1 MGGIC
6 CAICFNKSFHGLEMG
21 DSISSNLNTM
31 IRKIS
36 WGTGLFNNV
45 SFKINDNVKKIIENS
60 IIKHIKK
67 NNISVLKLNGFVTE
81 YIALNIAGYI
91 FHKFIW
97 DIIHPILQNYPTYEV
112 ITQEYKDIYINKA
125 LDDYINNFKENGY
138 FVKFVTEF
146 KKKRNIEEY
155 NIEYQLGKDVITR
168 HLEDHLCTVV
178 NEIINN
184 DNIETFNYS
193 QYMNTMI
200 NKQNIYEAKLDQSF
214 NNISP

>member
-21 DSISSNLNTM
+21 DNISSNLNTM

-36 WGTGLFNNV
+36 WGTSMFDTFSIKL
-45 SFKINDNVKKIIENS
+45 SDDIKRLIAKIIIE
-60 IIKHIKK
+60 HVKK

-97 DIIHPILQNYPTYEV
+97 DIIHPTLQNYPTYEV
-112 ITQEYKDIYINKA
+112 ITQEYKDIFINKA
-125 LDDYINNFKENGY
+125 IDGYINNFKEKGY

-146 KKKRNIEEY
+146 KKKRKIEEY

-200 NKQNIYEAKLDQSF
+200 NKQNIYEAELDQSF
-214 NNISP
+214 NNIYP